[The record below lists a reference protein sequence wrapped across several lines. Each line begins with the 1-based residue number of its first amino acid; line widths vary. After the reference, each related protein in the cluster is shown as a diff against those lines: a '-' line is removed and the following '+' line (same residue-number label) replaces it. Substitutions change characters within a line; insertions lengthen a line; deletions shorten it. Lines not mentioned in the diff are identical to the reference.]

1 MTFLFLV
8 GGLWNITKAE
18 KLKYRQEI
26 PCRTKSITG
35 GLENEDQHE
44 EHKWS
49 VAGGT
54 AGMHQLVGLPIQHRG
69 ITGVWGNKF
78 CADRQRVIIVHGQLG
93 GFVRCVRRNDDMGR
107 SGWIY
112 NRVSGGR

>member
-1 MTFLFLV
+1 MTFPFFV
-8 GGLWNITKAE
+8 GGLRNITKAE
-18 KLKYRQEI
+18 KQKYRQEI

-35 GLENEDQHE
+35 GLEDEDQHE

-54 AGMHQLVGLPIQHRG
+54 AGMHQLVGLPLQHRG
-69 ITGVWGNKF
+69 ITGVWGNEF
-78 CADRQRVIIVHGQLG
+78 CADRQCVIIVHEQLD

-107 SGWIY
+107 SGRIY
-112 NRVSGGR
+112 SRVSGGR